1 MDFRTEDHDDMCIV
15 LPVRWTITPLTAPRP
30 WIACSGCGEFK
41 PFQASGKIRLNA
53 NGRRLD
59 AWLIYKCLACDKTWN
74 RPIFERRNI
83 RDIDPAVLDALQSND
98 PRWIRGEMFNLDALR
113 RKAQRV
119 DEFPEVAVAKDLL
132 GDRPGWTGLAIEL
145 ITPLPVST
153 RLDRLLAS
161 ELKISRTH
169 LQALHDGGSLRTGC
183 GRADSLRR
191 RIRTGT
197 QVTIDLTGE
206 ADRERSWRPLATGS
220 GP

>member
-1 MDFRTEDHDDMCIV
+1 MDFRTEDHADMCNAFE
-15 LPVRWTITPLTAPRP
+15 VRWTIIPRTAPRP
-30 WIACSGCGEFK
+30 WIACGGCGALK

-83 RDIDPAVLDALQSND
+83 RDIDPAVLAALQSND
-98 PRWIRGEMFNLDALR
+98 PGWIRAEAFNLEALR

-119 DEFPEVAVAKDLL
+119 DEFHDVEVARDLPQ
-132 GDRPGWTGLAIEL
+132 DARDWTRLTIEL
-145 ITPLPVST
+145 IVPLPVGL

-161 ELKISRTH
+161 ELKISRTR
-169 LQALHDGGSLRTGC
+169 LQALHDRGALRTNS
-183 GRADSLRR
+183 GRPDILRR

-197 QVTIDLTGE
+197 RIVIDLAGE
-206 ADRERSWRPLATGS
+206 AGGERTW
-220 GP
+220 